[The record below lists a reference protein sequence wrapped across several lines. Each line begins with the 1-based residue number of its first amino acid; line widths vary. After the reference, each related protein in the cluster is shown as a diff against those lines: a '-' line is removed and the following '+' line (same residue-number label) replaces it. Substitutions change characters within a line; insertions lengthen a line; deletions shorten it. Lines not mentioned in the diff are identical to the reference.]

1 MGFAQRKC
9 LTFSPPYFFF
19 FFFPPLEKDY
29 LKREGFTET
38 LAKFQAEANTVLG
51 AVTLV
56 SDMSPC
62 APLSCATAVL
72 ILLQKKLSLFF
83 HQRMLHG
90 IPQLQLYLLHCKCTT
105 LPRVEPAATNTSPPP
120 RINTNTLECLRDW
133 GLQPESGVKPL
144 RGILSEYAVFVEY
157 VLPTSTR
164 LL

>member
-1 MGFAQRKC
+1 MCTVHASMGFAQRKC

-120 RINTNTLECLRDW
+120 DEYECARMPAGLGIAARIWREAVARNLIRVC
-133 GLQPESGVKPL
+133 GLC
-144 RGILSEYAVFVEY
+144 
-157 VLPTSTR
+157 
-164 LL
+164 